1 MMRRTGQA
9 MSGLAVALDQ
19 REAIARQEH
28 VEAVRRLRVVCGIA
42 LFVWP
47 GFLVTDV
54 LTAAWVEPG
63 PLWPFALVRLA
74 GWILLGMG
82 YLRLRSGTPLTPGAF
97 RFVDL
102 AEFTGMSVL
111 VAILAILAGGLDA
124 SVGMGIALLML
135 VRVGLLA
142 EPWRRG
148 ILPFGL
154 MWLVYPAFLAGGALL
169 LPSLRDQLTDPRAL
183 SLFAIHSS
191 LLGSGALLSVLVGHV
206 VYTVRHEAYEAGELG
221 RYRLKRRLGVGGMG
235 EVWIA
240 HHRSLK
246 QDVALKVLK
255 PDLGNTEHAI
265 ARFEREV
272 MATTRLTHPNTIRIM
287 DHGVTP
293 EGLWYYAM
301 ELLAGQDLGQLIRE
315 EGPLEPERAVD
326 LVRQACGSLAE
337 AHRLG
342 FVHRD
347 VKPDNLFVAHLGG
360 IDDYVKVLD
369 FGIAKVTQDMEN
381 TRLTREGAVAGT
393 PLYIS
398 PEAVR
403 GEPVDAR
410 SDVYAL
416 GCVLYTAL
424 AGEEPFQGDNPLSIL
439 MKHAQTPAER
449 PSVKRG
455 ADLPP
460 DLEAIVLRCMA
471 KDPADRYEDAAEL
484 EAALTGLTRV

>member
-1 MMRRTGQA
+1 

-19 REAIARQEH
+19 REAIARREH
-28 VEAVRRLRVVCGIA
+28 EEAVQRLRVVCGIA
-42 LFVWP
+42 LIVWP
-47 GFLVTDV
+47 GFLPTDV
-54 LTAAWVEPG
+54 LTAIWVEPG
-63 PLWPFALVRLA
+63 PLWPFIAVRAVGWLALGA
-74 GWILLGMG
+74 G
-82 YLRLRSGTPLTPGAF
+82 YLRLRSTTPLSPAAF
-97 RFVDL
+97 RWVDL

-111 VAILAILAGGLDA
+111 VALLAILSGGLDS
-124 SVGMGIALLML
+124 SVGLGIALLML

-148 ILPFGL
+148 ALPFAL
-154 MWLVYPAFLAGGALL
+154 MWLVYPAILLAAAGL
-169 LPSLRDQLTDPRAL
+169 LPDLREQLTDARAL
-183 SLFAIHSS
+183 SLFVIHSS

-206 VYTVRHEAYEAGELG
+206 VYTVRHEAYESGELG

-240 HHRSLK
+240 HHRALK
-246 QDVALKVLK
+246 QDVAVKVLR
-255 PDLGNTEHAI
+255 PELCASERSI

-272 MATTRLTHPNTIRIM
+272 MATTRLTHPHTIRIM

-301 ELLAGQDLGQLIRE
+301 ELLVGQDLGQLIRE
-315 EGPLEPERAVD
+315 SGPLAPRRAVD

-360 IDDYVKVLD
+360 VDDYVKVLD
-369 FGIAKVTQDMEN
+369 FGIAKVTQDLEN
-381 TRLTREGAVAGT
+381 TRLTQEGAVAGT

-403 GEPVDAR
+403 GDPVDAR

-424 AGEEPFQGDNPLSIL
+424 AGTEPFQGENALSIL
-439 MKHAQTPAER
+439 MQHAQVDPEA

-455 ADLPP
+455 EALPGE
-460 DLEAIVLRCMA
+460 LEAVVRRCMA
-471 KDPADRYEDAAEL
+471 KEPDRRFADAGDL
-484 EAALTGLTRV
+484 ERALAGLG